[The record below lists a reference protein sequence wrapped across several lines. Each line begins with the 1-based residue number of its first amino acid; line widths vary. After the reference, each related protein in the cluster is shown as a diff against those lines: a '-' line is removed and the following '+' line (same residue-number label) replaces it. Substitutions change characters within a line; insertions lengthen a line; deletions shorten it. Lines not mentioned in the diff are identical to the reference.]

1 MAHTINLPEGYI
13 QRIVSSVTSVVPT
26 EAVYVFGSYARGE
39 EHKESDLDLYV
50 VTSDDAEGRFE
61 RMGRIGRALLWMGMP
76 KDILV
81 GSKERFAARKDSLA
95 DIEYLVSR
103 EGVRVYG

>member
-39 EHKESDLDLYV
+39 ERKDSDLDLYV
-50 VTSDDAEGRFE
+50 VTSDDAEGPRS
-61 RMGRIGRALLWMGMP
+61 ALRP
-76 KDILV
+76 
-81 GSKERFAARKDSLA
+81 ARTAWPISNTLSPVK
-95 DIEYLVSR
+95 
-103 EGVRVYG
+103 G